1 MCAWSLLVPLLS
13 ALAIIACVPA
23 SPQPG
28 EFQSFAGACDKPN
41 EGQLIAVEGFLRLP
55 DSFEGLDTVILRLY
69 PDASFTGKP
78 IGATIYFGSG
88 PNQAELITGSYRDP
102 DLKVHLSNGQLVP
115 FGTKLRVSGRMYYP
129 VVAQDF
135 TCGLQN
141 LYLEAAK

>member
-1 MCAWSLLVPLLS
+1 MRAWSLLVPFLS

-28 EFQSFAGACDKPN
+28 ELLGFTGACDKPN

-55 DSFEGLDTVILRLY
+55 DSFDGMDTVVLRLY
-69 PDASFTGKP
+69 PDAAFTGIP
-78 IGATIYFGSG
+78 IGATISFGSG
-88 PNQAELITGSYRDP
+88 PNQAEPIPGSYRDA
-102 DLKVHLSNGQLVP
+102 DLRLHLSNGQIVP

-129 VVAQDF
+129 VLTQDF

-141 LYLEAAK
+141 LYLEEAK